1 MSIAGDY
8 SAGKPFRDRGGDI
21 VSIIGN
27 NPGAGA
33 EASFTVPAG
42 QGILF
47 KGFRIRLVTSAVVAN
62 RVPVLTIADDNAN
75 TVLEFPASAAQ
86 VASTTIDY
94 NFIADLG
101 YAMGAAVGGKLTV
114 GISPLLYLP
123 DGWTVKTVTQLIDV
137 GDDYAAPTLI
147 GERVI

>member
-8 SAGKPFRDRGGDI
+8 SAGKSFRDRGGDI
-21 VSIIGN
+21 VSIIGVD
-27 NPGAGA
+27 PAAGI
-33 EASFTVPAG
+33 EASFTVPQG

-62 RVPVLTIADDNAN
+62 RIPILTIADDNGN

-86 VASTTIDY
+86 AASLTVDY

-101 YAMGAAVGGKLTV
+101 YAMAAAVGGKLTV
-114 GISPLLYLP
+114 GIAPLLYLP
-123 DGWTVKTVTQLIDV
+123 DGWTIKTVTQLIDA
-137 GDDYAAPTLI
+137 GDNYAAPTLI
-147 GERVI
+147 GERVL